1 MHNQI
6 WGSTAYVMS
15 EMRLLW
21 KENALKAQVNDK
33 RVNVCP
39 PFHSDRLPQQNP
51 GNSRGLQ
58 EQSFNSSSFV
68 VSFHLFA
75 FSFSWATLACPS
87 LAWTSTGR
95 SKKLTKLGSLRREAR
110 TCSNE
115 NDHSV
120 SVRSGPASWL
130 SWEPV
135 VVELSGVVG
144 ASLGEDSSSS
154 TSSAAAAAG
163 ESAVLAGFVDS
174 GGLLGS
180 CSLRPTSSILRR
192 RLVTWATARYRDSS
206 SGSPWNMLYRVLE
219 NWMNWVWDLKEQK
232 SYNCEHFKLNPFF
245 CCHFRN

>member
-6 WGSTAYVMS
+6 WGATAYVTL
-15 EMRLLW
+15 ETRLLKMKTHW
-21 KENALKAQVNDK
+21 SCRSMIREWMCVLHFTLTGCLNKTH
-33 RVNVCP
+33 CP
-39 PFHSDRLPQQNP
+39 IREEK
-51 GNSRGLQ
+51 GNSRWLQ
-58 EQSFNSSSFV
+58 EQSFNSLH

-75 FSFSWATLACPS
+75 FSFSWATLACSS

-95 SKKLTKLGSLRREAR
+95 SKKLTKAGSLSREAR

-135 VVELSGVVG
+135 VAELSGVAG

-154 TSSAAAAAG
+154 SSSTAAAAAAG
-163 ESAVLAGFVDS
+163 ISAVLAGFVDS

-180 CSLRPTSSILRR
+180 CSLRPTSSILSR

-206 SGSPWNMLYRVLE
+206 SGSPWNVLYRVLE
-219 NWMNWVWDLKEQK
+219 NWMNWVWD
-232 SYNCEHFKLNPFF
+232 
-245 CCHFRN
+245 